1 MQRINQDIKTCQF
14 QKIYLIYGEEA
25 YLRQQFTKRLVD
37 AIVAD
42 DSMNCTYFK
51 GKETDIFEVIS
62 IANTLP
68 FFSERRV
75 VVIEDSGFFKKES
88 KELVDYLPTMPD
100 TTCMIFRESEVDKRN
115 RLYKKV
121 KELGYVSEMKRQ
133 SDRELERWVF
143 GMLKKDG
150 INITNR
156 NMNYLLQCIGNDMSL
171 LKNEVE
177 KLISYLGDK
186 KVVDREDIDAIC
198 SVQITGHIFDMIDSM
213 SRHNQKKA
221 MRLYYDLIQV
231 KEPAMR
237 ILYLINRQYMQ
248 FYQIKELMEQGIQ
261 GRELATEASLNPY
274 IANKV
279 SQKANAFTLEQL
291 KHCMKKC
298 LEMDEGIKTGLIKDQ
313 VAVEMLI
320 VELSR

>member
-1 MQRINQDIKTCQF
+1 MQRINQDIKTGQF

-42 DSMNCTYFK
+42 DTMNCTYFK

-121 KELGYVSEMKRQ
+121 QNLGYVSEMKRQ
-133 SDRELERWVF
+133 TDRELERWVF
-143 GMLKKDG
+143 GMLKKDE
-150 INITNR
+150 IQITNG

-186 KVVDREDIDAIC
+186 KVVDRGDIDAIC
-198 SVQITGHIFDMIDSM
+198 SVQITGHIFDMIDAM
-213 SRHNQKKA
+213 SRHNQKRA
-221 MRLYYDLIQV
+221 MGLYYDLIQV

-248 FYQIKELMEQGIQ
+248 FYQVKELMEQGMQ
-261 GRELATEASLNPY
+261 GKELASEVGLSPY
-274 IANKV
+274 IANKIC
-279 SQKANAFTLEQL
+279 QKANTFTLKQL
-291 KHCMKKC
+291 KHCMEKC

-320 VELSR
+320 VELSK

>member
-1 MQRINQDIKTCQF
+1 MQKINQDIKTGQF

-25 YLRQQFTKRLVD
+25 YLRQQFAKRLVD

-42 DSMNCTYFK
+42 DTMNCTYFK
-51 GKETDIFEVIS
+51 GKETDITQVIS
-62 IANTLP
+62 IADTLP

-75 VVIEDSGFFKKES
+75 VVIEDSGLFKKES
-88 KELVDYLPTMPD
+88 KELADYLSTMPD

-115 RLYKKV
+115 RLYKTV
-121 KELGYVSEMKRQ
+121 KTLGYVSEMKRQ
-133 SDRELERWVF
+133 TDRELERWVF
-143 GMLKKDG
+143 GMLQREG
-150 INITNR
+150 LNITNG
-156 NMNYLLQCIGNDMSL
+156 NMSYLLQCIGNDMSL

-177 KLISYLGDK
+177 KLISYLGEK
-186 KVVDREDIDAIC
+186 KVVDRGDIDAIC
-198 SVQITGHIFDMIDSM
+198 SIQTTGHIFDMIDAM

-248 FYQIKELMEQGIQ
+248 FYQVKELMEQGMQ
-261 GRELATEASLNPY
+261 GKELASEVGLSPY
-274 IANKV
+274 IANKIC
-279 SQKANAFTLEQL
+279 QKANAFTLEQL
-291 KHCMKKC
+291 KHCMEKC

-320 VELSR
+320 VKLSQ

>member
-1 MQRINQDIKTCQF
+1 MQRINQDIKTGQF

-25 YLRQQFTKRLVD
+25 YLRQQFEKRLVD
-37 AIVAD
+37 AIICD
-42 DSMNCTYFK
+42 DTMNCTYFK
-51 GKETDIFEVIS
+51 GKETDITQIIS
-62 IANTLP
+62 IADTLP

-75 VVIEDSGFFKKES
+75 VVIEDSGLFKKES
-88 KELVDYLPTMPD
+88 KELADYLPTMPD

-133 SDRELERWVF
+133 TERELERWVL
-143 GMLKKDG
+143 GMLHNDG
-150 INITNR
+150 IQITSG
-156 NMNYLLQCIGNDMSL
+156 NMNYLLQCIGNDMSF

-186 KVVDREDIDAIC
+186 KVVDRVDIDAIC
-198 SVQITGHIFDMIDSM
+198 TVQITGHIFEMIDAM
-213 SRHNQKKA
+213 SRHNQKGA
-221 MRLYYDLIQV
+221 MRLYYDLIQL

-248 FYQIKELMEQGIQ
+248 LYQIKELMEQGKQ
-261 GRELATEASLNPY
+261 GKELASEAGLSPY

-279 SQKANAFTLEQL
+279 CQKARVFTLAEL
-291 KHCMKKC
+291 KHCMEKC

-320 VELSR
+320 VELSK